1 MENWAS
7 IGPRAPSRYDNS
19 RFSLTK
25 SFGRLQADI
34 PETRRGFNTLYV
46 FLNVCRDCLNA
57 FRRSKRCRIF
67 GLHRR
72 RLCASSSAYHLSKRT
87 TAKKLVQGAGRGRQG
102 GTPARYQHR
111 LWRDQQLCDVQ
122 MA

>member
-1 MENWAS
+1 MMENWAS
-7 IGPRAPSRYDNS
+7 IGPRGPSRYDNS

-57 FRRSKRCRIF
+57 KALDGTSHGKTIKAS
-67 GLHRR
+67 
-72 RLCASSSAYHLSKRT
+72 RLARERAE
-87 TAKKLVQGAGRGRQG
+87 KKA
-102 GTPARYQHR
+102 
-111 LWRDQQLCDVQ
+111 
-122 MA
+122 